1 MAGDAPLD
9 ADEPEG
15 ASRRPSLLQ
24 RLPDVAST
32 LGAALGD
39 RLKQGL
45 DKVDALV
52 TEGAALLPSSASST
66 LRSWAEKA
74 ACSASQFRAYG
85 WSFLSPDTVEPGGSG
100 EGSGPVT
107 GPT

>member
-1 MAGDAPLD
+1 MAGEVPPD

-15 ASRRPSLLQ
+15 ARRPSLLQ

-32 LGAALGD
+32 LGAALSD

-52 TEGAALLPSSASST
+52 TEGAALLPTSASSR
-66 LRSWAEKA
+66 LRSWADKA
-74 ACSASQFRAYG
+74 ACSASQFKAYG
-85 WSFLSPDTVEPGGSG
+85 RAFLASGAAAPAGDG

-107 GPT
+107 EPA